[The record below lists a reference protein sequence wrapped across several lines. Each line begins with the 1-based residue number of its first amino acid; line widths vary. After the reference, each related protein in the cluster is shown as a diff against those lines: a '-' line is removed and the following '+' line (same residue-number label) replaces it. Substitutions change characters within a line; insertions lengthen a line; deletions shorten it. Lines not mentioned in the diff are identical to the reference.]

1 MMRKSRLLG
10 AFMAVG
16 LLGLGSPVL
25 WAADAVA
32 SSQKAAL
39 DSPKASIET
48 LDQAL
53 LQTMQAGKAAGYAG
67 RYKIIAPVLAKV
79 FDFDKIAQLALGSE
93 WSKLSAA
100 EQKQF
105 VSVLAKYTAATYAG
119 RFDEYD
125 GERFAVVD
133 TQELRPGTMGVF
145 TTFTMK
151 SGRVH
156 RFDYLLEQSANKE
169 WRVVNVVADG
179 VSDLS
184 LKRAEYT
191 ELLKSKGFPAL
202 LAHLRRQI
210 QDYASGAKS

>member
-1 MMRKSRLLG
+1 MMRQSRILSALLV
-10 AFMAVG
+10 FG
-16 LLGLGSPVL
+16 LLGLNSPAL
-25 WAADAVA
+25 WAADGVV
-32 SSQKAAL
+32 STQKAL
-39 DSPKASIET
+39 QDSPKASIET

-67 RYKIIAPVLAKV
+67 RYKIIAPILAKV
-79 FDFDKIAQLALGSE
+79 FDFEKIAQLSLGSE
-93 WSKLSAA
+93 WSKLTAA
-100 EQKQF
+100 QQKQF
-105 VSVLAKYTAATYAG
+105 VKVLAEYTSANYAG
-119 RFDEYD
+119 NFNAYNDEH
-125 GERFAVVD
+125 FAIVD

-169 WRVVNVVADG
+169 WRVINVVADG

-191 ELLKSKGFPAL
+191 ELLKNKGFSAL